1 MNPTGIMNQSNNR
14 PVEKYSLDLC
24 KFIMAFAVIAIHT
37 DPLVDCSNTAMSRI
51 GYLFLSMA
59 VPFFF
64 LTSGYLLAAKLL
76 FPFSRQEDLSK
87 IRRYMTKILKMYLL
101 WTLLYLPMA
110 LWHFV
115 ATGKTLHRAIQLYI
129 QGFFFVGQQY
139 NSWPLWYLLS
149 TFYTLG
155 VLYLLL
161 KCKAP
166 PVTFLLVSG
175 ISAVISFTIDAL
187 IASPDHFPTTIQ
199 ALLPIIH
206 NTVQHGRIFTG
217 GIYLPLGML
226 LAYRKLPALL
236 NRILLPAGCIAS
248 LLIHVSVVDAC
259 LLVIISVSFFG
270 IVENLSLKKHRIY
283 HFMRHSSMILYLIHM
298 YVWSIY
304 YKLLYKHKD
313 HGIDDFL
320 ITSALSF
327 ALAALYILLKN
338 RRLKLK
344 SEPFTKV
351 SAK

>member
-1 MNPTGIMNQSNNR
+1 MNQSNSR
-14 PVEKYSLDLC
+14 PAEKYSLDLC

-64 LTSGYLLAAKLL
+64 LTSGYLLAAKLQY
-76 FPFSRQEDLSK
+76 PFSGQEDLFK
-87 IRRYMTKILKMYLL
+87 IRRYMTKILKMYLI

-115 ATGKTLHRAIQLYI
+115 AAGKTLHRAIQLYI

-161 KCKAP
+161 KHKAP
-166 PVTFLLVSG
+166 PTALFLVSG
-175 ISAVISFTIDAL
+175 ISAVISFSIDAL

-199 ALLPIIH
+199 ALLPLIRH
-206 NTVQHGRIFTG
+206 TVQHGRIFTG

-226 LAYRKLPALL
+226 LACRKFPALL

-248 LLIHVSVVDAC
+248 FLTHISVVDSC
-259 LLVIISVSFFG
+259 LLIVISISFFG
-270 IVENLSLKKHRIY
+270 IVENFSLKEHCIY
-283 HFMRHSSMILYLIHM
+283 HFMRQSSMILYLIHM
-298 YVWSIY
+298 YIWSIY
-304 YKLLYKHKD
+304 YKLQYKHKD

-320 ITSALSF
+320 ITAMLTIVLSALF
-327 ALAALYILLKN
+327 ILLKN
-338 RRLKLK
+338 RRSKLK
-344 SEPFTKV
+344 SELFTKV
-351 SAK
+351 SSN

>member
-1 MNPTGIMNQSNNR
+1 M
-14 PVEKYSLDLC
+14 
-24 KFIMAFAVIAIHT
+24 
-37 DPLVDCSNTAMSRI
+37 
-51 GYLFLSMA
+51 
-59 VPFFF
+59 
-64 LTSGYLLAAKLL
+64 
-76 FPFSRQEDLSK
+76 
-87 IRRYMTKILKMYLL
+87 
-101 WTLLYLPMA
+101 
-110 LWHFV
+110 
-115 ATGKTLHRAIQLYI
+115 
-129 QGFFFVGQQY
+129 
-139 NSWPLWYLLS
+139 
-149 TFYTLG
+149 
-155 VLYLLL
+155 
-161 KCKAP
+161 
-166 PVTFLLVSG
+166 
-175 ISAVISFTIDAL
+175 
-187 IASPDHFPTTIQ
+187 Q

-236 NRILLPAGCIAS
+236 NRILLLAGCIAS
-248 LLIHVSVVDAC
+248 FLIHVSVVDAC

>member
-1 MNPTGIMNQSNNR
+1 MNPANNR
-14 PVEKYSLDLC
+14 PAEKYSLDLC

-37 DPLVDCSNTAMSRI
+37 DPLVDCNNTAMSRI
-51 GYLFLSMA
+51 GYLLLSMA

-64 LTSGYLLAAKLL
+64 LTSGYLLASKLQY
-76 FPFSRQEDLSK
+76 PFSGQENLSK
-87 IRRYMTKILKMYLL
+87 IRRYITKILKMYLI

-115 ATGKTLHRAIQLYI
+115 ATGKTLQRAIRLYI

-155 VLYLLL
+155 VLYLLS
-161 KCKAP
+161 KHKAP
-166 PVTFLLVSG
+166 PAAFLLVSV

-187 IASPDHFPTTIQ
+187 LASPDRFPANMQI
-199 ALLPIIH
+199 LLPVIH

-226 LAYRKLPALL
+226 LACRKLPTLL
-236 NRILLPAGCIAS
+236 NKILLPTGCIAS
-248 LLIHVSVVDAC
+248 FLIHVSVIDAC
-259 LLVIISVSFFG
+259 LLIVISVSFFG
-270 IVENLSLKKHRIY
+270 IVENFSLKEHRIY
-283 HFMRHSSMILYLIHM
+283 HFMRQSSMILYLIHM
-298 YVWSIY
+298 YIWSIY
-304 YKLLYKHKD
+304 YKLLYRHKD

-320 ITSALSF
+320 ITAVLTF

-338 RRLKLK
+338 RHLK
-344 SEPFTKV
+344 STSEHFKKV
-351 SAK
+351 SSK

>member
-187 IASPDHFPTTIQ
+187 IAS
-199 ALLPIIH
+199 
-206 NTVQHGRIFTG
+206 FTDYTQYG
-217 GIYLPLGML
+217 TARTYF
-226 LAYRKLPALL
+226 YRWNLSSSG
-236 NRILLPAGCIAS
+236 N
-248 LLIHVSVVDAC
+248 VAC
-259 LLVIISVSFFG
+259 LPKTSSSAEQNPASRRMHCQLSDPCICCRCLSSGYYFRQLFWYCRKSFP
-270 IVENLSLKKHRIY
+270 KKAPY
-283 HFMRHSSMILYLIHM
+283 
-298 YVWSIY
+298 
-304 YKLLYKHKD
+304 
-313 HGIDDFL
+313 
-320 ITSALSF
+320 LSF
-327 ALAALYILLKN
+327 YATFQYDPVSDPHVCLEHLL
-338 RRLKLK
+338 
-344 SEPFTKV
+344 
-351 SAK
+351 

>member
-1 MNPTGIMNQSNNR
+1 MNQSNSR
-14 PVEKYSLDLC
+14 PAEKYSLDLC

-37 DPLVDCSNTAMSRI
+37 DPLADCSNTAMSRI

-64 LTSGYLLAAKLL
+64 LTSGYLLAKKMQY
-76 FPFSRQEDLSK
+76 PFSGLENLSK
-87 IRRYMTKILKMYLL
+87 IRRYMTKILKMYLI

-110 LWHFV
+110 LWHLV
-115 ATGKTLHRAIQLYI
+115 ATGKTLHRAILLYI

-161 KCKAP
+161 KRKAP
-166 PVTFLLVSG
+166 PTALLLVSG

-187 IASPDHFPTTIQ
+187 IASPDHFLTTMQ
-199 ALLPIIH
+199 ALLPVIH
-206 NTVQHGRIFTG
+206 HTVQHGRIFTG

-226 LAYRKLPALL
+226 LAYRKIPALL

-248 LLIHVSVVDAC
+248 FLIHVSVIDSC
-259 LLVIISVSFFG
+259 LLIIISVSFFG
-270 IVENLSLKKHRIY
+270 IVENFSLKEHRIY
-283 HFMRHSSMILYLIHM
+283 HFMSQSSMILYLLHM
-298 YVWSIY
+298 YIWSIY
-304 YKLLYKHKD
+304 YKLQYKHKD

-320 ITSALSF
+320 FTAMLTFVLSALF
-327 ALAALYILLKN
+327 ILLKS

-344 SEPFTKV
+344 SEPFKKV
-351 SAK
+351 SPN